1 MKLTL
6 AEPKYFKESVN
17 IISELVNEARF
28 KLTPNGMELV
38 VMDPAS
44 VVMVIY
50 NLLASSFTE
59 YDIKGKEGEKHPEFA
74 INLATLKQVLRRIR
88 PNDMLSL
95 EIDKDQSKLDVVLKG
110 STTRSFKLPL
120 LDLDE
125 KEQRVPDL
133 KFPIAIKTTPAM
145 LNDAV
150 EDADIVSE
158 SVTIL
163 AEPGKFVVKAEG
175 DLSQALIEVPAGKDC
190 EIDMKDQSPTKTKY
204 SIEYLK
210 KMVGAGKVADNL
222 TIRFNKDYP
231 LKLEY
236 TTLDKVS
243 ISFILAPRVDND

>member
-6 AEPKYFKESVN
+6 AEPKYFKDSIN
-17 IISELVNEARF
+17 IISDLVNEARF
-28 KLTPNGMELV
+28 KLTSNGMELV

-59 YDIKGKEGEKHPEFA
+59 YDIKGKGGDKHPEFA
-74 INLATLKQVLRRIR
+74 INLATLKQVLRRTR

-95 EIDKDQSKLDVVLKG
+95 EIDAEQSKLNVILKG

-120 LDLDE
+120 LDMED
-125 KEQRVPDL
+125 KEQKVPDL
-133 KFPIAIKTTPAM
+133 KFPIMIKTTPAM
-145 LNDAV
+145 LSDAV

-158 SVTIL
+158 SVTFL
-163 AEPGKFVVKAEG
+163 AEPGKLMVKAEG
-175 DLSQALIEVPAGKDC
+175 DLSQALIEVPAGPDC
-190 EIDMKDQSPTKTKY
+190 EIDMKDAAPTKAKY

-210 KMVGAGKVADNL
+210 KMVGAGKIADTL
-222 TIRFNKDYP
+222 VIRFNKDYP

-236 TTLDKVS
+236 KTVDKVS
-243 ISFILAPRVDND
+243 LSFILAPRVDND

>member
-1 MKLTL
+1 MKVTL
-6 AEPKYFKESVN
+6 AEPRYFKDSIN
-17 IISELVNEARF
+17 IISDLVNEARF

-59 YDIKGKEGEKHPEFA
+59 YDIKAEDKDAEFA

-95 EIDKDQSKLDVVLKG
+95 EIDKEQSKLNVILKG
-110 STTRSFKLPL
+110 STIRSFKLPL
-120 LDLDE
+120 LDMDE
-125 KEQRVPDL
+125 KEQRIPDL
-133 KFPIAIKTTPAM
+133 KFPVSIKTSPSV
-145 LNDAV
+145 LSDAV

-163 AEPGKFVVKAEG
+163 VEPNKFLVKAEG
-175 DLSQALIEVPAGKDC
+175 DLSQALIEIPSGDDC
-190 EIDMKDQSPTKTKY
+190 VIEMKDPAPTKAKY

-210 KMVGAGKVADNL
+210 KMVGAGKIADTL
-222 TIRFNKDYP
+222 VIRLSKDYP

-236 TTLDKVS
+236 KTVDRVS
-243 ISFILAPRVDND
+243 LSFILAPRVDND